1 MDKDVGELLLAQGV
15 DEDLW
20 TKIQQLESARK
31 LVEEGK
37 IKVEVYEEL
46 KKKVISGVE
55 KKKKKVRGDKHKVS
69 RLTQFASFFRSHQ
82 PEKKEAVE
90 EDELPEEE
98 AADTGRV
105 AVQARG
111 ERPQREAGMEEA
123 MVCALPTRARALP
136 QTRGQEPRR
145 LYYYQRESGSPQSP
159 SRKTPSKTLQTRRR
173 MNPLAMPVVCRS
185 WTTLS
190 STSLSSR
197 ISTQSTASPARLR
210 RQLSS
215 GSRRSQRCSGPC
227 IRRSPTG
234 PQILNSWARL
244 RELLS
249 KSRSKYM

>member
-90 EDELPEEE
+90 EDELPEEKRPILE
-98 AADTGRV
+98 GWLFKRV
-105 AVQARG
+105 AKGRRG
-111 ERPQREAGMEEA
+111 KLEWKKRWCVLYQHALVLYHKQGDKNPAGSIIINGEWFAAESKPENAEQDSSDSEEDESTSHA
-123 MVCALPTRARALP
+123 SSLQKLDDSQQHQFILSDLNTKHRFAGETEETAVLWVKTLTAVLRSLYQKESNGSTDPEFVGAPTR
-136 QTRGQEPRR
+136 
-145 LYYYQRESGSPQSP
+145 
-159 SRKTPSKTLQTRRR
+159 TPE
-173 MNPLAMPVVCRS
+173 
-185 WTTLS
+185 
-190 STSLSSR
+190 
-197 ISTQSTASPARLR
+197 
-210 RQLSS
+210 
-215 GSRRSQRCSGPC
+215 
-227 IRRSPTG
+227 
-234 PQILNSWARL
+234 QI
-244 RELLS
+244 
-249 KSRSKYM
+249 KK